1 MYKSTRR
8 ELYLCP
14 RSRAAAAW
22 CGTILILAVCL
33 LGPPAALAA
42 LAAKHRKTVNRA
54 PPRRAPTSCPNAQL
68 QPTRANLAAID
79 AATFCLIEQVR
90 AANHLQPLLYSPP
103 LQGVATGQTRDMVAG
118 DYFGDN
124 SISGLTP
131 MQRILATPYPSH
143 AKRVN
148 SAQNIGWAT
157 GPLATPAAMVQ
168 AWMHSQPHR
177 EIILTARFRDIG
189 VGVMPA
195 APSSLARGL
204 HGATYTLELGQRIFS
219 AKAARKH

>member
-1 MYKSTRR
+1 VS
-8 ELYLCP
+8 LVGV
-14 RSRAAAAW
+14 S
-22 CGTILILAVCL
+22 
-33 LGPPAALAA
+33 AALAA
-42 LAAKHRKTVNRA
+42 SRRKPAIKTPPAAA
-54 PPRRAPTSCPNAQL
+54 PRNCANANLQPRRS
-68 QPTRANLAAID
+68 NLLAID

-90 AANHLQPLLYSPP
+90 VAHHLQPLRYSPP
-103 LQGVATGQTRDMVAG
+103 LQSVATGQTRDMVAG
-118 DYFGDN
+118 DYFGDQ

-168 AWMHSQPHR
+168 AWMHSIPHR

-189 VGVMPA
+189 VGVTPA

-204 HGATYTLELGQRIFS
+204 NGATYTLELGQRIFS